1 MIISVGLGCGSGQIK
16 VIVVGILFS
25 LIIIFAYYL
34 FLSKKKIEYSEII
47 NLAIII
53 EQDIKHNE
61 ITDIVNELKTIAS
74 ELTFISMSK
83 TQTST
88 NINLDIRAK
97 EFNEIL
103 KITELIK
110 QKFQK
115 SKLLLQEI
123 VI

>member
-1 MIISVGLGCGSGQIK
+1 
-16 VIVVGILFS
+16 
-25 LIIIFAYYL
+25 
-34 FLSKKKIEYSEII
+34 
-47 NLAIII
+47 
-53 EQDIKHNE
+53 
-61 ITDIVNELKTIAS
+61 
-74 ELTFISMSK
+74 MSK

-115 SKLLLQEI
+115 SKTI
-123 VI
+123 VARNSNLNL